1 MASWRWTDHEPEMM
15 MLINDTGGRGRK
27 TAQCPTKLHSAL
39 ADVMEQDKETTRE
52 RSKLGRDQR

>member
-1 MASWRWTDHEPEMM
+1 
-15 MLINDTGGRGRK
+15 MLINDAGGRGRK